1 VTTTTVFFV
10 RHVPHSLQDQMQVG
24 RMDGITLGED
34 APPRLARLAER
45 FKLENLAAVYASP
58 IHRTQV
64 TAHAIADPKG
74 LEVQTRDGLIEIDAG
89 EWEGKTF
96 EEMQADPRHHPWNTA
111 RSVNRIPGGETM
123 LEMQVRMISVVEEAR
138 RAHPGEKVLLVSH
151 GDPIKAALLYLV
163 GLPIDSYDKITVDP
177 ASISTV
183 AVGDWGSKLIRL
195 NEAA

>member
-74 LEVQTRDGLIEIDAG
+74 LEVRTRDGLVEIDAG
-89 EWEGKTF
+89 EWEGMTF
-96 EEMQADPRHHPWNTA
+96 EEMQADPRHDPWNTA
-111 RSVNRIPGGETM
+111 RSANRIPGGETM
-123 LEMQVRMISVVEEAR
+123 LEMQVRMIAVVEEAR

-183 AVGDWGSKLIRL
+183 AIGDWGSKLIRL